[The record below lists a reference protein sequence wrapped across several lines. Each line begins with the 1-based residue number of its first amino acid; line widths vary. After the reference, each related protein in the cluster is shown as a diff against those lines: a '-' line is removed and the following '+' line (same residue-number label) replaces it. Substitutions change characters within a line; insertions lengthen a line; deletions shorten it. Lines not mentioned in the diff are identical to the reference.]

1 MENLPLFITGFC
13 IFATYL
19 FFLLRMISK
28 QHNIQKKTNP
38 SGLKTE
44 VKDNGEEQ
52 P

>member
-28 QHNIQKKTNP
+28 QHNIQKKTLP
-38 SGLKTE
+38 SDLKTE
-44 VKDNGEEQ
+44 GKDNVEEQ